1 MLGVVYLN
9 SLVVVGTGWGDEGKG
24 KITDYLSNKFDVCVR
39 YQGGNNAGHTIKFD
53 NKHFALNLIPSGI
66 FNPKTINILSNG
78 MVIDLSVLVKEI
90 NSLIDQGINCQN
102 LYISNRAHILF
113 PYHIELDEA
122 FENLKGDNRVGTT
135 KRGIGPCYIDKYMR
149 IGIRFGDLLNKDS
162 FYEKLSLNVDYA
174 NKILSLFGNKIFDK
188 DKIFNK
194 YTSYIDTIKSKII
207 DTSVFITNS
216 LNENKNVI
224 FEGAQGIMLCLDHG
238 TYPYVTSSSPSA
250 SSVALNCGISPQY
263 IQKVLG
269 ITKAYS
275 TRVGEGAFP
284 TEIFCETS
292 KKIRK
297 IGNEYGT
304 TTGRERRI
312 GWLDTVILKH
322 GKRVSGIT
330 NLAVTLLDV
339 LTGFDKLKICV
350 AYNLDGKKIEFIPST
365 IEEFSRCEPIYI
377 ELDGWMEDITQI
389 KSFDDLPDNAKKYI
403 KTIELTTGIKIS
415 IISVGPNRNQ
425 TIEI

>member
-1 MLGVVYLN
+1 
-9 SLVVVGTGWGDEGKG
+9 
-24 KITDYLSNKFDVCVR
+24 
-39 YQGGNNAGHTIKFD
+39 
-53 NKHFALNLIPSGI
+53 
-66 FNPKTINILSNG
+66 
-78 MVIDLSVLVKEI
+78 
-90 NSLIDQGINCQN
+90 
-102 LYISNRAHILF
+102 
-113 PYHIELDEA
+113 
-122 FENLKGDNRVGTT
+122 
-135 KRGIGPCYIDKYMR
+135 
-149 IGIRFGDLLNKDS
+149 
-162 FYEKLSLNVDYA
+162 
-174 NKILSLFGNKIFDK
+174 
-188 DKIFNK
+188 
-194 YTSYIDTIKSKII
+194 
-207 DTSVFITNS
+207 
-216 LNENKNVI
+216 
-224 FEGAQGIMLCLDHG
+224 MLCLDHG

>member
-1 MLGVVYLN
+1 MN

-135 KRGIGPCYIDKYMR
+135 KKGIGPCYIDKYMR

-284 TEIFCETS
+284 
-292 KKIRK
+292 
-297 IGNEYGT
+297 
-304 TTGRERRI
+304 I

>member
-1 MLGVVYLN
+1 MN

-275 TRVGEGAFP
+275 TRVGEGALP

>member
-1 MLGVVYLN
+1 
-9 SLVVVGTGWGDEGKG
+9 
-24 KITDYLSNKFDVCVR
+24 
-39 YQGGNNAGHTIKFD
+39 
-53 NKHFALNLIPSGI
+53 
-66 FNPKTINILSNG
+66 

-292 KKIRK
+292 KK
-297 IGNEYGT
+297 NT
-304 TTGRERRI
+304 
-312 GWLDTVILKH
+312 
-322 GKRVSGIT
+322 
-330 NLAVTLLDV
+330 
-339 LTGFDKLKICV
+339 
-350 AYNLDGKKIEFIPST
+350 
-365 IEEFSRCEPIYI
+365 
-377 ELDGWMEDITQI
+377 
-389 KSFDDLPDNAKKYI
+389 
-403 KTIELTTGIKIS
+403 
-415 IISVGPNRNQ
+415 
-425 TIEI
+425 

>member
-1 MLGVVYLN
+1 MN

-135 KRGIGPCYIDKYMR
+135 KKGIGPCYIDKYMR

>member
-1 MLGVVYLN
+1 MN

-275 TRVGEGAFP
+275 TRVGEGALP

-312 GWLDTVILKH
+312 GW
-322 GKRVSGIT
+322 
-330 NLAVTLLDV
+330 
-339 LTGFDKLKICV
+339 
-350 AYNLDGKKIEFIPST
+350 
-365 IEEFSRCEPIYI
+365 
-377 ELDGWMEDITQI
+377 
-389 KSFDDLPDNAKKYI
+389 
-403 KTIELTTGIKIS
+403 
-415 IISVGPNRNQ
+415 
-425 TIEI
+425 

>member
-1 MLGVVYLN
+1 MN

-207 DTSVFITNS
+207 DTSVFIPNS

>member
-1 MLGVVYLN
+1 M
-9 SLVVVGTGWGDEGKG
+9 
-24 KITDYLSNKFDVCVR
+24 
-39 YQGGNNAGHTIKFD
+39 
-53 NKHFALNLIPSGI
+53 
-66 FNPKTINILSNG
+66 
-78 MVIDLSVLVKEI
+78 KEI

-135 KRGIGPCYIDKYMR
+135 KKGIGPCYIDKYMR

>member
-1 MLGVVYLN
+1 MN

-66 FNPKTINILSNG
+66 FNSKTINILSNG

>member
-1 MLGVVYLN
+1 MN

-135 KRGIGPCYIDKYMR
+135 KKGIGPCYIDKYMR

-216 LNENKNVI
+216 LNENKNII

-297 IGNEYGT
+297 VGNEYGT

>member
-1 MLGVVYLN
+1 MN

-66 FNPKTINILSNG
+66 FNPKTIKILSNG

>member
-1 MLGVVYLN
+1 MN

-66 FNPKTINILSNG
+66 FNPKTMNILSNG
-78 MVIDLSVLVKEI
+78 MVIDLKVLVKEI
-90 NSLIDQGINCQN
+90 NSLMDQGINCQN
-102 LYISNRAHILF
+102 LYISNRAHVIF
-113 PYHIELDEA
+113 PYHIELDET
-122 FENLKGDNRVGTT
+122 FEKLKGNNKVGTT
-135 KRGIGPCYIDKYMR
+135 KRGIGPCYTDKYMR

-162 FYEKLSLNVDYA
+162 FYEKLSVNVDYA
-174 NKILSLFGNKIFDK
+174 NKILSLFGNKTFNK
-188 DKIFNK
+188 DEIFNE
-194 YTSYIDTIKSKII
+194 YSSYIDTIKSKVI
-207 DTSVFITNS
+207 DTSVFITNC
-216 LNENKNVI
+216 LNENKKVI

-250 SSVALNCGISPQY
+250 SSVALNCGIAPQY

-330 NLAVTLLDV
+330 DLAITLLDV

-350 AYNLDGKKIEFIPST
+350 AYNLDGKKIEFIPPT

-377 ELDGWMEDITQI
+377 ELDGWTEDITQI

-403 KTIELTTGIKIS
+403 KTIELITEIKVS

>member
-1 MLGVVYLN
+1 MN

>member
-1 MLGVVYLN
+1 MN

-224 FEGAQGIMLCLDHG
+224 FEGAQGIMLCIDHG

>member
-1 MLGVVYLN
+1 
-9 SLVVVGTGWGDEGKG
+9 
-24 KITDYLSNKFDVCVR
+24 
-39 YQGGNNAGHTIKFD
+39 
-53 NKHFALNLIPSGI
+53 
-66 FNPKTINILSNG
+66 

>member
-1 MLGVVYLN
+1 MN

-330 NLAVTLLDV
+330 NLAVTLLDI

>member
-1 MLGVVYLN
+1 MN

-297 IGNEYGT
+297 VGNEYGT

>member
-1 MLGVVYLN
+1 MN

-149 IGIRFGDLLNKDS
+149 IGIRFGDLLNKNS

-275 TRVGEGAFP
+275 TRVGEGALP

>member
-1 MLGVVYLN
+1 MN

-24 KITDYLSNKFDVCVR
+24 KLTDYLSSKFDICVR

-66 FNPKTINILSNG
+66 FNSNTMNILSNG
-78 MVIDLSVLVKEI
+78 MVIDLRVLIKEL
-90 NSLIDQGINCQN
+90 NSLIAQGINCQN
-102 LYISNRAHILF
+102 LYISNRAHVLF
-113 PYHIELDEA
+113 PYHTELDEV
-122 FENLKGDNRVGTT
+122 FENLKGDNKVGTT
-135 KRGIGPCYIDKYMR
+135 KRGIGPCYVDKYMR
-149 IGIRFGDLLNKDS
+149 IGIRFGDLLNKNS

-174 NKILSLFGNKIFDK
+174 NKILSLFGSTTFNKDE
-188 DKIFNK
+188 IFNE
-194 YTSYIDTIKSKII
+194 YTSYVDIIKTKII
-207 DTSVFITNS
+207 DTSVFITNA
-216 LNENKNVI
+216 LNENKKVL

-250 SSVALNCGISPQY
+250 SSVALNCGIAPQY

-275 TRVGEGAFP
+275 TRVGEGTFP

-322 GKRVSGIT
+322 GKRISGIT
-330 NLAVTLLDV
+330 DLAITLLDV
-339 LTGFDKLKICV
+339 LTGFEKLKICT
-350 AYNLDGKKIEFIPST
+350 AYELDGKTIDFIPSS
-365 IEEFSRCEPIYI
+365 IEEFSRCKPVYI
-377 ELDGWMEDITQI
+377 ELDGWKEDITQI
-389 KSFDDLPDNAKKYI
+389 KSFNDLPDNAKKYI
-403 KTIELTTGIKIS
+403 KTIENITKIKIS